1 MQKTPSLS
9 NSNKIYNNQSFSS
22 RESPPPPPHPPQSN
36 YPSLKR
42 DYSSAFFSPLM
53 GTPVPTYSNPLPL
66 KKNFLK
72 INSRSSQLSI
82 GIANIERGIKYFYQN
97 LLKLI
102 NEELKF
108 FTSLNVQ
115 QGSTADQKLRYIKN
129 IINKLNE
136 IKLRIEAD
144 QTIFAFLM
152 DNKNV
157 KDKKSYIETLNKM
170 DPKIFYKDFV
180 NILNFYIS
188 ILMKQ
193 GKDSKD
199 SEDNL
204 TYQHYSDF
212 LTQYYESVLQKH
224 NYGENY
230 IQDFLDRGI
239 IYRDYPDNNFI
250 NKSLEFIKINY
261 KTDVSSSYYNNLYDP
276 KFTHP
281 KSTGGRRNKSIY
293 TDMKMKDIKEL
304 CKANQIKL
312 STTVN
317 DKRII
322 HTKKELIT
330 KLKRKK
336 II

>member
-1 MQKTPSLS
+1 MSK
-9 NSNKIYNNQSFSS
+9 
-22 RESPPPPPHPPQSN
+22 
-36 YPSLKR
+36 
-42 DYSSAFFSPLM
+42 
-53 GTPVPTYSNPLPL
+53 GV
-66 KKNFLK
+66 
-72 INSRSSQLSI
+72 
-82 GIANIERGIKYFYQN
+82 
-97 LLKLI
+97 KLI
-102 NEELKF
+102 NEELQI

-115 QGSTADQKLRYIKN
+115 QGSTADPKLRYI
-129 IINKLNE
+129 
-136 IKLRIEAD
+136 
-144 QTIFAFLM
+144 
-152 DNKNV
+152 
-157 KDKKSYIETLNKM
+157 KSYIETLDKM

-193 GKDSKD
+193 GYDVD
-199 SEDNL
+199 L

-212 LTQYYESVLQKH
+212 LTEYYESVLQKH

-230 IQDFLDRGI
+230 IQDFIDRGI
-239 IYRDYPDNNFI
+239 IYRDYTYEKFI
-250 NKSLEFIKINY
+250 NKSLEFIKRNY
-261 KTDVSSSYYNNLYDP
+261 QIDVSSSYYNNLYDP

-281 KSTGGRRNKSIY
+281 KLTGGRRNKSIY

>member
-1 MQKTPSLS
+1 MSK
-9 NSNKIYNNQSFSS
+9 
-22 RESPPPPPHPPQSN
+22 
-36 YPSLKR
+36 
-42 DYSSAFFSPLM
+42 
-53 GTPVPTYSNPLPL
+53 GV
-66 KKNFLK
+66 
-72 INSRSSQLSI
+72 
-82 GIANIERGIKYFYQN
+82 
-97 LLKLI
+97 KLI
-102 NEELKF
+102 NEELQI

-115 QGSTADQKLRYIKN
+115 QGSTADPKLRYI
-129 IINKLNE
+129 
-136 IKLRIEAD
+136 
-144 QTIFAFLM
+144 
-152 DNKNV
+152 
-157 KDKKSYIETLNKM
+157 KSYIETLNKM
-170 DPKIFYKDFV
+170 DPKIFYKYFV

-193 GKDSKD
+193 GYDVD
-199 SEDNL
+199 L

-230 IQDFLDRGI
+230 IQDFIDRGI
-239 IYRDYPDNNFI
+239 IYRDDPSYNNFI